1 MTIQYKVG
9 STDKSISVFIQDS
22 SVTTGAGLTGLV
34 YNTANLTAYY
44 TINNGSATQITLA
57 SLASATAAHTDGGFI
72 ARDGTNMPGIY
83 RLDLPDAV
91 LASVGEVVVHLKG
104 ATNMV
109 PTPKELQVVANI
121 TSDVIA
127 ATTAIETDTQDI
139 QSRLPAALVSG
150 RIDAS
155 VGAMANNTITAAAAA
170 SDFGTEVGTAVWAN
184 GTRTLTAGTNIV
196 LAKGTGI
203 TGFNDLSAAQVNA
216 EVDTALSDVGL
227 TTTITGRIDASI
239 SSRMATFSYT
249 APLDAAGTRTA
260 LGLGTANLDSQLTTI
275 DSVVDAIKVVTDKLD
290 TALILDGA
298 VYQFTENALENA
310 PSGGGGG
317 SLTAEDV
324 WTYETRVLT
333 AGDNIVLAKG
343 TGITGFN
350 DLSAAEVN
358 AEVDTALA
366 DYDGPTNAE
375 MVARTLIAAD
385 YATASALATVDM
397 VVDAIKV
404 VTDKIDTALI
414 LDGSVYQFTTNA
426 LENAPS
432 GSGATP
438 QEIWEYNISS
448 INTAN
453 MAATV
458 LKSKASQS
466 SVDVIDGIV
475 DSILVDTDTTIPGLI
490 TNIPESVLLA
500 DWTSIGTTPPDYCL
514 LHAAYALRCAFST
527 EATPGQ
533 YIVYK
538 PDGTTPAWQRPL
550 TTDPDAEPIV
560 STSGA

>member
-1 MTIQYKVG
+1 MTLQYKVG

-34 YNTANLTAYY
+34 YNSAGLTAYY

-155 VGAMANNTITAAAAA
+155 VGAMENNTITAAAAA
-170 SDFGTEVGTAVWAN
+170 SDFGTEVGTAVWATT
-184 GTRTLTAGTNIV
+184 TRLLTAGTNIV
-196 LAKGTGI
+196 LSKGTGL
-203 TGFNDLSAAQVNA
+203 TGLND
-216 EVDTALSDVGL
+216 
-227 TTTITGRIDASI
+227 
-239 SSRMATFSYT
+239 
-249 APLDAAGTRTA
+249 LDAAGVRSA
-260 LGLGTANLDSQLTTI
+260 IGLGGADLDSQLTTI
-275 DSVVDAIKVVTDKLD
+275 DSVVDAIKVKTDNLPNDTAAEITGISNDLGDVKEVTDKLD
-290 TALILDGA
+290 TTLVLDDT

-324 WTYETRVLT
+324 WTYATRVLT

-375 MVARTLIAAD
+375 MVARTLTASD
-385 YATASALATVDM
+385 YATASALATVDST
-397 VVDAIKV
+397 VDA
-404 VTDKIDTALI
+404 
-414 LDGSVYQFTTNA
+414 
-426 LENAPS
+426 
-432 GSGATP
+432 
-438 QEIWEYNISS
+438 
-448 INTAN
+448 
-453 MAATV
+453 
-458 LKSKASQS
+458 
-466 SVDVIDGIV
+466 
-475 DSILVDTDTTIPGLI
+475 ILVDTDTSIPMQIGSLN
-490 TNIPESVLLA
+490 NISSADVNAQVDVALA
-500 DWTSIGTTPPDYCL
+500 DVGLTSTVTGRIDIALSDIPTANENADALLDRANSIETGLTLRQAHRLQVAALAGKISGAETTSVSIRNVGDTKD
-514 LHAAYALRCAFST
+514 RIT
-527 EATPGQ
+527 AT
-533 YIVYK
+533 VDA
-538 PDGTTPAWQRPL
+538 DGNRTAV
-550 TTDPDAEPIV
+550 TTDV
-560 STSGA
+560 T